1 MEVDFQIGGGGGGGG
16 ILDQIDGEG
25 GFSEQWL

>member
-1 MEVDFQIGGGGGGGG
+1 MEVDFQIGGGGGG

-25 GFSEQWL
+25 GFLEWWL

>member
-1 MEVDFQIGGGGGGGG
+1 MEVDFQIGGGGGGG

-25 GFSEQWL
+25 GFSERWL